1 MKAEI
6 KEVLNEI
13 RKNNF
18 NLGGKAS
25 QETIDKLNIQ
35 LILEFAKHMCELQKI
50 ACDNNAFIDV
60 IDRDEITGN
69 PVYGVD
75 SDSILKCK
83 NVCDE

>member
-35 LILEFAKHMCELQKI
+35 LILEFAKHMCELQKVE
-50 ACDNNAFIDV
+50 CGNNA
-60 IDRDEITGN
+60 EIEDIPNSLSYDGFKIN
-69 PVYGVD
+69 Q
-75 SDSILKCK
+75 DSILKCK